1 MKELVPV
8 ENLREEIKEKV
19 VKVFADYLDTDANT
33 SVGQAQIEAY
43 QSVVDQIPE
52 GKLKEFAEGLKNL
65 QETSSKFNEAM
76 VTAQDKIWKLARVA
90 VISKIPLAGLIPEDP
105 FSKIAIKSASLG
117 GKMSGVLVRTVNN
130 VAERFRNKKQK

>member
-52 GKLKEFAEGLKNL
+52 GKLKEFAEGLKSL
-65 QETSSKFNEAM
+65 QEKSSKFNEAM

-117 GKMSGVLVRTVNN
+117 GKMSGALVRTVNN
-130 VAERFRNKKQK
+130 VAQRVRNKKQK